1 MKATPALDARKGRI
15 LAAIIQEYIHSA
27 EPVASEVVVRRS
39 GVEVSSA
46 TVRHEMAVLE
56 EMGFLSQPPP
66 SAGRIPT
73 DRAYRFYVDALLNE
87 ARLSAEE
94 RQRLRREEH
103 PLAGEA
109 ERLFQ
114 GGGAGAGA
122 EEVHSP
128 SVIAT
133 VRPQEHLFRH
143 LHFVPLD
150 AHRVLGVIVTDA
162 GIFEGQPVELPE
174 SVDPETLDRLSRG
187 ISARLEGLTL
197 GEITRG
203 RLEALVGEMARH
215 QRLLEYVRRWF
226 DREIRRAAAGHVIV
240 EGATH
245 LLEQPE
251 FRHPDLVTAVLA
263 TLEREEDLAAMLRP
277 VPGRPVWVTIGS
289 EMLYPTMRECSLVAA
304 SYGIGGRTMGTL
316 ALLGPKRMPYQR
328 TVPLVRFLAQ
338 NLSEALTRLSA

>member
-56 EMGFLSQPPP
+56 EMGFLSQPHT

-94 RQRLRREEH
+94 RQRLRRQIH
-103 PLAGEA
+103 SLAEEA
-109 ERLFQ
+109 ERLIQ
-114 GGGAGAGA
+114 GAARALA
-122 EEVHSP
+122 EEVHYP

-162 GIFEGQPVELPE
+162 GVFEGQPVDLPE

-263 TLEREEDLAAMLRP
+263 MLGREEDLAAMLRP

-289 EMLYPTMRECSLVAA
+289 EMLFPTMRECSLVAA
-304 SYGIGGRTMGTL
+304 SYSIGGRTMGTL

-338 NLSEALTRLSA
+338 NLSEALTHLSA

>member
-56 EMGFLSQPPP
+56 EMGFLSQPHT

-94 RQRLRREEH
+94 RQRLRRQIH
-103 PLAGEA
+103 SLAEEA
-109 ERLFQ
+109 ERLIQ
-114 GGGAGAGA
+114 GAARALA
-122 EEVHSP
+122 EAVHYP

-187 ISARLEGLTL
+187 ISAR
-197 GEITRG
+197 R
-203 RLEALVGEMARH
+203 EALVGEMARH

-277 VPGRPVWVTIGS
+277 VPRRAIWVTIGS

-304 SYGIGGRTMGTL
+304 SYGIGGRTMGTA
-316 ALLGPKRMPYQR
+316 ALLGPERVRSPN
-328 TVPLVRFLAQ
+328 PGALVA
-338 NLSEALTRLSA
+338 

>member
-56 EMGFLSQPPP
+56 EMGFLSQPHT

-94 RQRLRREEH
+94 RQRLRRQI
-103 PLAGEA
+103 PSLAEEA
-109 ERLFQ
+109 ERLIQ
-114 GGGAGAGA
+114 GAARALA
-122 EEVHSP
+122 EEVHYP

-162 GIFEGQPVELPE
+162 GIFEGQP
-174 SVDPETLDRLSRG
+174 
-187 ISARLEGLTL
+187 AR
-197 GEITRG
+197 
-203 RLEALVGEMARH
+203 
-215 QRLLEYVRRWF
+215 QPRLLEYVRRWF
-226 DREIRRAAAGHVIV
+226 AREIRRAAAGHVIV

-277 VPGRPVWVTIGS
+277 VPGRPVWVTVGS

-338 NLSEALTRLSA
+338 NLSEALTHLSA

>member
-1 MKATPALDARKGRI
+1 MKTTPALDARKGRI

-56 EMGFLSQPPP
+56 EMGFLSQPHT

-94 RQRLRREEH
+94 RQRLRRQIH
-103 PLAGEA
+103 SL
-109 ERLFQ
+109 
-114 GGGAGAGA
+114 A
-122 EEVHSP
+122 EEVHYP

-203 RLEALVGEMARH
+203 RLEAMVGEMARH

-304 SYGIGGRTMGTL
+304 SYSIGGRTMGTL

-338 NLSEALTRLSA
+338 NLSEALTHLSA

>member
-56 EMGFLSQPPP
+56 EMGFLSQPHPP
-66 SAGRIPT
+66 AGRIPT

-94 RQRLRREEH
+94 RQRLRRQIH
-103 PLAGEA
+103 SLAEEA
-109 ERLFQ
+109 ERLIQ
-114 GGGAGAGA
+114 GAARALA
-122 EEVHSP
+122 EEVHYP

-150 AHRVLGVIVTDA
+150 GRRVWGVLAPDA
-162 GIFEGQPVELPE
+162 EVFEGQPVELPE

-197 GEITRG
+197 GEIT
-203 RLEALVGEMARH
+203 
-215 QRLLEYVRRWF
+215 
-226 DREIRRAAAGHVIV
+226 
-240 EGATH
+240 
-245 LLEQPE
+245 
-251 FRHPDLVTAVLA
+251 
-263 TLEREEDLAAMLRP
+263 
-277 VPGRPVWVTIGS
+277 PGRRGA
-289 EMLYPTMRECSLVAA
+289 L
-304 SYGIGGRTMGTL
+304 GGGVGR
-316 ALLGPKRMPYQR
+316 QH
-328 TVPLVRFLAQ
+328 
-338 NLSEALTRLSA
+338 